1 MSSDPKKLF
10 TTAENFKLLRE
21 KLGEYKTLPS
31 EEETREFMPFL
42 DEIYRIWRINN
53 PSPDIELLEKK
64 AKARREFVRKL
75 GTRND

>member
-31 EEETREFMPFL
+31 EEETREFMQFL